1 MNKFLPQ
8 KQASIDD
15 IAVPVFGTVVFLM
28 PIIIDCYRKQV
39 SVISLLFAGLSI
51 LTIVFAIRMNKMGVY
66 CLNGEIFHQ
75 ATFRRERIE
84 PTGIAAIKVTYELTV
99 RPASPLLYGPLV
111 PRKNKEGGYVLSM
124 FLIHTVTDG
133 MEEHRGGDL
142 RFLQEFRRQIIC
154 QCVYDQETVD
164 YLLTRNPNIV
174 VWQ

>member
-15 IAVPVFGTVVFLM
+15 IAVPVFGIGIFLM
-28 PIIIDCYRKQV
+28 PIIIECYRKQV
-39 SVISLLFAGLSI
+39 SVISLLFAGLCI
-51 LTIVFAIRMNKMGVY
+51 LWIVFAIRMNKMGVY

-75 ATFRRERIE
+75 ATFKRERIE
-84 PTGIAAIKVTYELTV
+84 PTGIAAIKITYELT
-99 RPASPLLYGPLV
+99 PMPYTLT

-124 FLIHTVTDG
+124 ILLHAVVDG

-142 RFLQEFRRQIIC
+142 RFLREFRRQIIC
-154 QCVYDQETVD
+154 RCVYDQETVD

>member
-39 SVISLLFAGLSI
+39 RVISLLFAGLSI
-51 LTIVFAIRMNKMGVY
+51 LCIVFAIRMNKMGVY

-75 ATFRRERIE
+75 ATFKRERIE
-84 PTGIAAIKVTYELTV
+84 PTGIAAIKITYELT
-99 RPASPLLYGPLV
+99 PMPYTLT
-111 PRKNKEGGYVLSM
+111 PRKNKEGGYELSM
-124 FLIHTVTDG
+124 ILLRAVVDG
-133 MEEHRGGDL
+133 MEEHHGGDL
-142 RFLQEFRRQIIC
+142 RFLREFRRQIIC
-154 QCVYDQETVD
+154 RCVYDQETVD